1 MIKRLLI
8 ALSLLIVVGCNKDTY
23 NSILGTWALVDY
35 TAINVRT
42 GEKLNAITDV
52 KTWTFCDSGS
62 AYINGSTPITYTIND
77 RFLTFKYIN
86 TGKEFVYEIEDLT
99 ESILKVYFYFVPGRY
114 QDGMDQWYTF
124 TKMK

>member
-1 MIKRLLI
+1 MKNRIIL
-8 ALSLLIVVGCNKDTY
+8 ALSLLLICACGKMKPNPIV
-23 NSILGTWALVDY
+23 GTWALVDY
-35 TAINVRT
+35 THVNIRT
-42 GEKLNAITDV
+42 GKMVSGQTDV
-52 KTWTFCDSGS
+52 KTWTFLESGS

-99 ESILKVYFYFVPGRY
+99 ESTLKVYFYFVPGRY

-124 TKMK
+124 KKMK